1 MITKIKLVNWKT
13 HKQSELEFSDGTNV
27 IVGINGAGKSS
38 IMDAMSFALF
48 GTFPKLNSR
57 KQKLDDVI
65 TSKPSK
71 AREARVLLEFF
82 IGGKKYNVLRV
93 VERGKGTTYSE
104 IREND
109 KLLESSSNQRVT
121 EAIERILKMDYEL
134 FSRAVYSEQNAIDY
148 FIELSP
154 GERARK
160 IDNLLRID
168 RFEEA
173 RKNAVSL
180 DTRIEGEKQSL
191 NRLIQSMSVEEKEK
205 ELKQLES
212 KIQQESKE
220 MEIMRKEVASL
231 EASLVIKKKKLDEL
245 KKSKIDLERLKQKVE
260 SLKEVLSEDINEFE
274 KEKRSLE
281 TRSLVEIRSKIS
293 EVRKKLELKEE
304 EREEKRKEYEAALFA
319 KSRGES
325 EKNNLIKRNEDIE
338 KEIERM
344 KKYEKILDQM
354 NLKYQKEIE
363 ILIEEERKKLEE
375 LKSQISLLN
384 YRMEEASNVSR
395 QIKTLTNKCPVCGS
409 VISEDKKNHL
419 LHLKSSEIKDL
430 EKTLSILENERKM
443 AESRLSIL
451 ETDRRMLEDAK
462 RQLENEEKLEEEL
475 KQNLDRISKLEES
488 IKNFDKTMSQMKLW
502 LEALNKEIDGLK
514 KEEMEQKSLADRIE
528 KLEELEKKI
537 ELKKKELSLLEEEKE
552 RIENLMQKEN
562 YEEAEKDYEAIRERY
577 TEIKTRISEKER
589 SLEEKKSL
597 LDKARSEV
605 QKIKQ
610 QKDYAMKLERAS
622 RNLKI
627 FIDAL
632 EKTQVQLR
640 NDFIEAVNQ
649 EMSKLWQNL
658 YPYSDYVNLKIVV
671 QDGNYQLQLET
682 LSGEGIN
689 VENVS
694 GGESTMACLVLR
706 ISLSLV
712 LVPHLNWIILDEPTH
727 NLDAK
732 SVESLNQ
739 ALKDQIKD
747 FVGQVFL
754 ITHEQKLE
762 NAASGELYRIER
774 NKDEDGYSEIIRL
787 TENN

>member
-13 HKQSELEFSDGTNV
+13 HKQSELEFSEGTNV

-38 IMDAMSFALF
+38 IMDAISFALF

-57 KQKLDDVI
+57 KQKIDDVI
-65 TSKPSK
+65 TNKPSRAK
-71 AREARVLLEFF
+71 EARVLLEFLMN
-82 IGGKKYNVLRV
+82 GKKYSVLRV

-121 EAIERILKMDYEL
+121 ERVEEILKMDYEL

-168 RFEEA
+168 KFEEA
-173 RKNAVSL
+173 RKSAVSL

-191 NRLIQSMSVEEKEK
+191 NRLIQSMNVEEKEK
-205 ELKQLES
+205 DLTQLEK
-212 KIQQESKE
+212 KIQQDSEYIERMKKE
-220 MEIMRKEVASL
+220 AANLEISL
-231 EASLVIKKKKLDEL
+231 MMKKKKLDEL
-245 KKSKIDLERLKQKVE
+245 EKREIEYEKLKQKID
-260 SLKEVLSEDINEFE
+260 SLREALSDDASEFE
-274 KEKRSLE
+274 KERKVLESYSL
-281 TRSLVEIRSKIS
+281 TDIRNRIIEIKKKI
-293 EVRKKLELKEE
+293 ELKEE
-304 EREEKRKEYEAALFA
+304 ENEQKRKEYENMLFTQ
-319 KSRGES
+319 SRDES
-325 EKNNLIKRNEDIE
+325 EKSNLIKRNNDIE

-344 KKYEKILDQM
+344 KKYEKILEQITF
-354 NLKYQKEIE
+354 KYPKEVGV
-363 ILIEEERKKLEE
+363 LIDEERKRLEE

-384 YRMEEASNVSR
+384 YKIEEASSISN
-395 QIKTLTNKCPVCGS
+395 QIKVLTNKCPVCGS
-409 VISEDKKNHL
+409 NISEDKKKHL

-430 EKTLSILENERKM
+430 EKSLNVLENEKKM
-443 AESRLSIL
+443 SEGKLAIM
-451 ETDRRMLEDAK
+451 ETDKNMLDEAR
-462 RQLENEEKLEEEL
+462 RQLEGKEKIEEEL
-475 KQNLDRISKLEES
+475 KQNLDRISKIEEN
-488 IKNFDKTMSQMKLW
+488 IRNFEKLMRQAK
-502 LEALNKEIDGLK
+502 LKIDMLNKEIDGLK
-514 KEEMEQKSLADRIE
+514 KEEMEQKILAEKIE
-528 KLEELEKKI
+528 KLEILEKKI
-537 ELKKKELSLLEEEKE
+537 ELKRKELNHLEVEKE
-552 RIENLMQKEN
+552 RLEKLMEKEN
-562 YEEAEKDYEAIRERY
+562 YDEIKKDYDTVRERY
-577 TEIKTRISEKER
+577 TEIKTRISEKEGN
-589 SLEEKKSL
+589 LEEKKAL
-597 LDKARSEV
+597 LERMRLEIER
-605 QKIKQ
+605 IKQ
-610 QKDYAMKLERAS
+610 QKDYAMKLDRAS
-622 RNLKI
+622 KNLKI

-632 EKTQVQLR
+632 GKTQVQLR
-640 NDFIEAVNQ
+640 SEFIETVNQ
-649 EMSKLWQNL
+649 EMSKLWQTL
-658 YPYSDYVNLKIVV
+658 YPYSDYVNLKINV

-682 LSGEGIN
+682 LLGDEIN

-706 ISLSLV
+706 ISFSLV

-747 FVGQVFL
+747 FVGQIFL

-787 TENN
+787 TEN